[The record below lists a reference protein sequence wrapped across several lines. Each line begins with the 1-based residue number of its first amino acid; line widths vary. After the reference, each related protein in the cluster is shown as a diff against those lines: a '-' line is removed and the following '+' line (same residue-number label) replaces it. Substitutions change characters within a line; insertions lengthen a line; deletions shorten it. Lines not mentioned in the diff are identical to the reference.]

1 METQNEKK
9 NVHGK
14 NRAEAI
20 EAVKAVKAAKAAKAA
35 KALHGMVYS
44 SEALNK

>member
-9 NVHGK
+9 NIHEK
-14 NRAEAI
+14 SRAEAI
-20 EAVKAVKAAKAAKAA
+20 EAVKAAKAA